1 MLLRTYIVLSI
12 SLSFWLAWKLPIE
25 YNLLKK
31 MMDISFNE
39 INNLCTLGN
48 KHCARWEMA
57 IAKGDKNHHWQ
68 KPLISSTTDRK
79 FP

>member
-1 MLLRTYIVLSI
+1 
-12 SLSFWLAWKLPIE
+12 
-25 YNLLKK
+25 
-31 MMDISFNE
+31 MDISFNE

-68 KPLISSTTDRK
+68 LNHSLAQQLTENIRKWRK
-79 FP
+79 FWSNSKIYHLPLTV